1 MDAYSSINDSAES
14 QDPVA
19 ALPDSQPE
27 ELSFEASLERAFAQ
41 LDMPEEESEQ
51 PLAKEQPP
59 AKPEAIENETT
70 TDDPIEQLNDDV
82 GNDWTPEAAK
92 RFKNLKQELKDYKSQ
107 LQELQQEKTQYET
120 QIQEL
125 KGLTENK
132 DYEQLQQRVEEYEK
146 RQMFSDLEQTMAY
159 QKAVAEP
166 IRDLLNQ
173 AAQVAE
179 KYDVDSSALIDVL
192 SMTDPNLQ
200 EERLA
205 ELMPR
210 ASDRDKA
217 KIYSILERIDPLVQR
232 REQMMQ
238 NTQQA
243 LAEAKLVEEQ
253 NGRAEMAE
261 RARMRSTVTHNVVE
275 RIQQKLPFLAKIEG
289 LDMNKIEQDSASLD
303 PTTLHAVD
311 HVYNAVSARL
321 FPSIVREYVSLKKEL
336 DLITDRLADYEQA
349 EPKVSGSSNNSKG
362 AQAAGSFIDRVN
374 LAFANV

>member
-51 PLAKEQPP
+51 PPAKDQPP
-59 AKPEAIENETT
+59 AKPEAIENEPM

-92 RFKNLKQELKDYKSQ
+92 RFKNLKQELKEYKSQ
-107 LQELQQEKTQYET
+107 LQDLQQEKTQYET

-179 KYDVDSSALIDVL
+179 KYDVESSALIDVL
-192 SMTDPNLQ
+192 SITDPNLQ

-336 DLITDRLADYEQA
+336 DTITDRLADYEQA
-349 EPKVSGSSNNSKG
+349 EPKVSGSSNNSKRS
-362 AQAAGSFIDRVN
+362 QAAGSFIDRVDS
-374 LAFANV
+374 AFANL